1 MKLIFILLFF
11 APWLLYSQ
19 TVNTKMSNDV
29 GDCTGAVVQSDSTTA
44 YIEIP
49 KKHGNYQD
57 LALSENP
64 QKVYEH
70 NSIWLVLEPKT
81 SGKLVFTLYPENKE
95 ENFQFYLFK
104 GNYKF
109 CEKIFNERV
118 KPVAEKSGK
127 APGDCGLKEM
137 EVDEDAAVN
146 LDKQNFFPAVEVE
159 AYDVY
164 YLVIDHHS
172 GKEKFKFAW
181 EVIGEENGGNEENED
196 IPEHYVQNFST
207 DRGNLFLLKVKDA
220 ENKHPVDA
228 SVIINGNRMG
238 ENIYIGN
245 AFKFDINKPGEVI
258 VQVSSKGYF
267 FKEVKFS
274 LRRDNKPEDQ
284 ELVVFMDRLEVG
296 RQLSL
301 PEIKFVAGADEF
313 LQSSYPILKR
323 LLDFMVTNND
333 IVVQIQGHVNGPD
346 MENTR
351 ELQKLS
357 EKRAKAVYK
366 FLKDNGVDKDRMETV
381 GLGNTMMKYEEPRL
395 EEEAAMNR
403 RVEIKIIDIRDE

>member
-1 MKLIFILLFF
+1 MMKLIFIFLFIT
-11 APWLLYSQ
+11 PWLLLSQ
-19 TVNTKMSNDV
+19 TVHTNRSNDV
-29 GDCTGAVVQSDSTTA
+29 SDCSGAVTQSDSTTA

-49 KKHGNYQD
+49 KNHGNYKD
-57 LALSENP
+57 LALSETP
-64 QKVYEH
+64 QKVYEN
-70 NSIWLVLEPKT
+70 NSIWLILEPKV
-81 SGKLVFTLYPENKE
+81 SGKLTFTIYPENPE
-95 ENFQFYLFK
+95 EAFQFYLFK

-118 KPVAEKSGK
+118 KPMVEKSGS
-127 APGDCGLKEM
+127 ASGNCGIKDM
-137 EVDEDAAVN
+137 EVDEDAAIN
-146 LDKQNFFPAVEVE
+146 LDKQNFFPAIEVE

-164 YLVIDHHS
+164 YLLIDHHS

-181 EVIGEENGGNEENED
+181 EVKGGEDAKDEEL
-196 IPEHYVQNFST
+196 PEHYVQNFST
-207 DRGNLFLLKVKDA
+207 DRGNHFLLKIKDA
-220 ENKHPVDA
+220 ENKHPIDA
-228 SVIINGNRMG
+228 SVIISGNRMD

-245 AFKFDINKPGEVI
+245 AFKYDINKPGEVK

-267 FKEVKFS
+267 FKEVSFS

-284 ELVVFMDRLEVG
+284 ELIVYMDRLEVG

-301 PEIKFVAGADEF
+301 PEIKFSAGTDEF

-357 EKRAKAVYK
+357 EKRAKAVYG
-366 FLKDNGVDKDRMETV
+366 FLKDNGVDKDRMETI

-403 RVEIKIIDIRDE
+403 RVEIKIIEIREE